1 MSEHTEPQLDS
12 PLDRE
17 VMTPIYRTPLA
28 PVTLVTGASFTG
40 PVNRL
45 VPSWSKEAK
54 LGRMINARAETV
66 HEKSSFRRAFK
77 SRRLLVP
84 ISGFYEW
91 FPTQQLGRSGMPLKQ
106 PFYLHPKDDA
116 VLALAGL
123 YEFWLDKSKA
133 EDDPDR
139 WLTTFTIITT
149 TATDDVGHIHDRMPM
164 TAAPETGKPGSTP
177 GTTTPTGSGR

>member
-1 MSEHTEPQLDS
+1 MCGRYASTRTRSELLETFKIEEALADEEKPPDYNVAPTKTPAVVLARPPRDDKDAEPVRQL
-12 PLDRE
+12 RN
-17 VMTPIYRTPLA
+17 VIW
-28 PVTLVTGASFTG
+28 G
-40 PVNRL
+40 L

-106 PFYLHPKDDA
+106 PYYLHPKDDA
-116 VLALAGL
+116 VLALAWPVRVLAGQ
-123 YEFWLDKSKA
+123 
-133 EDDPDR
+133 
-139 WLTTFTIITT
+139 
-149 TATDDVGHIHDRMPM
+149 V
-164 TAAPETGKPGSTP
+164 
-177 GTTTPTGSGR
+177 